1 MLFFLWSRAS
11 VFDLPVLSRCNAIA
25 ELYPWHVNTGRKRGT
40 EGSVSV
46 RTGTVLHPRNGKGFY
61 WTLFKYLKVRV
72 EISISVP
79 NFCLPEFPSFSFQ
92 SSVWAKGYK
101 KKGLCETKE
110 TKDKTARE
118 LWTSPNLA
126 QTNLLFWIFK
136 GKSLPTWQTRAVPKK
151 RLQPVVSGQPEKS
164 FHTANDS
171 INYIYSHFI
180 SQPEA
185 AQTRAKWTVTKMW
198 RFYTVGL

>member
-1 MLFFLWSRAS
+1 MACEYWEGNGNR
-11 VFDLPVLSRCNAIA
+11 
-25 ELYPWHVNTGRKRGT
+25 ELYFRQKRQHM
-40 EGSVSV
+40 
-46 RTGTVLHPRNGKGFY
+46 VLHPSYGKGFY
-61 WTLFKYLKVRV
+61 WIPFKYLKVRAG
-72 EISISVP
+72 ISISVP
-79 NFCLPEFPSFSFQ
+79 KFYLLELPSFSFQ
-92 SSVWAKGYK
+92 SSVWAEGCR

-110 TKDKTARE
+110 TKDKAATE
-118 LWTSPNLA
+118 LWTPPNPA

-136 GKSLPTWQTRAVPKK
+136 EKSLSTWQTGVVPKK

-185 AQTRAKWTVTKMW
+185 AQTRAKWTVTKCAG
-198 RFYTVGL
+198 FTQ

>member
-1 MLFFLWSRAS
+1 M
-11 VFDLPVLSRCNAIA
+11 
-25 ELYPWHVNTGRKRGT
+25 
-40 EGSVSV
+40 
-46 RTGTVLHPRNGKGFY
+46 VLHSSYGKGIC
-61 WTLFKYLKVRV
+61 WIQFKYLKARV

-79 NFCLPEFPSFSFQ
+79 NFCLLELFSFSFQ
-92 SSVWAKGYK
+92 SSAWAESCK

-110 TKDKTARE
+110 TKDKTAIE
-118 LWTSPNLA
+118 LWTPPNPA

-136 GKSLPTWQTRAVPKK
+136 EKSLSTWQTRVVPKK

-164 FHTANDS
+164 FHIANDS

-185 AQTRAKWTVTKMW
+185 AQTRVKWTVRKMCS
-198 RFYTVGL
+198 FHTVEL

>member
-1 MLFFLWSRAS
+1 MWILGGKWREVYFCQKRQHML
-11 VFDLPVLSRCNAIA
+11 
-25 ELYPWHVNTGRKRGT
+25 
-40 EGSVSV
+40 
-46 RTGTVLHPRNGKGFY
+46 LHPSYGKGFY
-61 WTLFKYLKVRV
+61 WIQFKYLKVTV
-72 EISISVP
+72 EISIFLP
-79 NFCLPEFPSFSFQ
+79 NFCLLVFPSFSFQ
-92 SSVWAKGYK
+92 SSVWAEGCK

-110 TKDKTARE
+110 TKDKTAIE
-118 LWTSPNLA
+118 LWTPPNPA

-136 GKSLPTWQTRAVPKK
+136 EKSLSTWQTRVVPKK

-164 FHTANDS
+164 FHSANDS

-185 AQTRAKWTVTKMW
+185 AQTRAKWTVTKMC